1 MKNVILLVLLVSVT
15 SAFASE
21 LSYEQAKALA
31 DKDEAS
37 LSSELMQSLIAA
49 QGKAGSE
56 AHAVCLTPETRQD
69 SSPYTVVME
78 LNSTGKV
85 VRTWLH
91 GNSPLAIC
99 FDREMSQKSLFVPPH
114 APFYTAFEMTWR
126 H

>member
-1 MKNVILLVLLVSVT
+1 MKNVILLLLLVSVT
-15 SAFASE
+15 PAFASE

-37 LSSELMQSLIAA
+37 LSSELMQALIAA
-49 QGKAGSE
+49 QGKAGGE
-56 AHAVCLTPETRQD
+56 AHAACLTPETRQD

-85 VRTWLH
+85 IRTWLL

-99 FDREMSQKSLFVPPH
+99 FNREMSHKSLFAPPH
-114 APFYTAFEMTWR
+114 TPFYTAFEMTWR
-126 H
+126 P